1 MPENTTP
8 AEVQP
13 TQTAEAAR
21 AGETPDQTIAA
32 LREALAKA
40 NSEAKENRLKA
51 SELDKLKVA
60 QMSDLE
66 RLTAE
71 RDQARQEAQSLQA
84 SALRW
89 RIAASHGINDADA
102 EIFLTG
108 ATEEALAKQAAR
120 LVELRTAAPAAPV
133 APRPDLTQGGGDS
146 GTDLPLN
153 GDGLEAALR
162 AKLGIN

>member
-1 MPENTTP
+1 M
-8 AEVQP
+8 
-13 TQTAEAAR
+13 
-21 AGETPDQTIAA
+21 
-32 LREALAKA
+32 
-40 NSEAKENRLKA
+40 
-51 SELDKLKVA
+51 
-60 QMSDLE
+60 
-66 RLTAE
+66 
-71 RDQARQEAQSLQA
+71 QA

-108 ATEEALAKQAAR
+108 TTEEALAKQAAR
-120 LVELRTAAPAAPV
+120 LVELRTAVPAAPV

-146 GTDLPLN
+146 ATDLPLN